1 MDEDTAY
8 SRSCPGSLP
17 SFGAMG
23 GQGIARLLQGKSV
36 GLSCKSHTSALLNH
50 RAEQPRAAD
59 ERLPHSAQE
68 MPTAQSTYVWTTSLC
83 SMMLLPK
90 VPLVF
95 STTCIY

>member
-1 MDEDTAY
+1 MRTVHTAGAAQV
-8 SRSCPGSLP
+8 PFPALVPLVAEALP
-17 SFGAMG
+17 
-23 GQGIARLLQGKSV
+23 RLLQGKSV

-59 ERLPHSAQE
+59 ERLPHGVQE